1 MPFLPE
7 LTPSTD
13 KAALNIK
20 AYLKLCHMTSRSTWK
35 PSEYLYNH
43 SDEDSDER
51 AIATYN
57 ESFNEN
63 GNDTFEATFQEIDSD
78 ELDKSLINDSDPND
92 ESFSSPKK
100 KKTSKVKRQRRS
112 TSNAVSIPS
121 APTHF
126 TVQQIQE
133 CVLSCCDICNPNGE
147 KRFPFETSAER
158 FDGAFAEHMRSVH
171 NMGDQFNIEDEYWKS
186 LKPLMDDRTAYDD
199 LGLDYQCRKCEFT
212 VKHSRIMGKK
222 PDKQKVRNLL
232 THLKYH
238 QDLEAHGKTFGSY
251 HGKTLF
257 PCPYCELPAPYDS
270 LSAIAQHITTRHPPF
285 KISCR
290 VPGCDY
296 VANTRVMYQY
306 HWKEQHREAGVQK
319 KQEFQCDLCPKILS
333 SRTSFLR
340 HYK

>member
-1 MPFLPE
+1 
-7 LTPSTD
+7 
-13 KAALNIK
+13 
-20 AYLKLCHMTSRSTWK
+20 MTSRSTWK
-35 PSEYLYNH
+35 PSEYLYNP
-43 SDEDSDER
+43 SEDDSDER
-51 AIATYN
+51 AIAIYN
-57 ESFNEN
+57 ESFNDN
-63 GNDTFEATFQEIDSD
+63 GHDAFEATFEEIDSD
-78 ELDKSLINDSDPND
+78 DLDKSLNDSDTND
-92 ESFSSPKK
+92 DPSCKK
-100 KKTSKVKRQRRS
+100 KQKSKVKRQRRS
-112 TSNAVSIPS
+112 DISLPT

-133 CVLSCCDICNPNGE
+133 CVMSCCDICTPNGD

-158 FDGAFAEHMRSVH
+158 FDAAYADHMRSAH
-171 NMGDQFNIEDEYWKS
+171 NLDDQFSVEDDYWKS
-186 LKPLMDDRTAYDD
+186 LKPLMDDRSAFDD

-238 QDLEAHGKTFGSY
+238 QDLETSGKSFGTY

-257 PCPYCELPAPYDS
+257 PCPYCDLPAPYDS

>member
-1 MPFLPE
+1 
-7 LTPSTD
+7 
-13 KAALNIK
+13 
-20 AYLKLCHMTSRSTWK
+20 MTTRSTWK
-35 PSEYLYNH
+35 PSEYLYNP
-43 SDEDSDER
+43 SEDDSDER
-51 AIATYN
+51 AIAIYN
-57 ESFNEN
+57 DSFNDN
-63 GNDTFEATFQEIDSD
+63 GHDAFEATFEEIDSD
-78 ELDKSLINDSDPND
+78 GLDKSINDSDTND
-92 ESFSSPKK
+92 DSFSPKK
-100 KKTSKVKRQRRS
+100 KSQKSKVKRQRR
-112 TSNAVSIPS
+112 TNVSSSLPS

-147 KRFPFETSAER
+147 KKFPFETSAER
-158 FDGAFAEHMRSVH
+158 FDAAFADHMRNVH
-171 NMGDQFNIEDEYWKS
+171 NLDDQFNVEEEYWKS
-186 LKPLMDDRTAYDD
+186 LKPLMDDRSAFED

-238 QDLEAHGKTFGSY
+238 QDLEASGKTFGSY

-257 PCPYCELPAPYDS
+257 PCPYCDLPAPYDS